1 MNLELE
7 LRAEN
12 WEKVARA
19 LGDDN
24 TIHYRSNDIKNPVC
38 PGIYLFSDAEKRYR
52 ELFEFNHPMQIKG
65 KFHSPTFQEILNVD
79 IERNDKNCFKLIY
92 SRGSNPVADFEF
104 NSLFDKNYFSITN
117 DSYQEVSPIDSE
129 RLEMFN
135 EGMQLNGNLDIY
147 ASFVLGGVLKS
158 FLRERKGSVLYNME
172 FDFYDG
178 LQLEEINTLLEIES
192 KDVTKNPKRKVRNM
206 KYCIKGQVNQ
216 GNRKIATG
224 RGLAFGKERIQSM

>member
-1 MNLELE
+1 MNLKLE
-7 LRAEN
+7 VRADN

-24 TIHYRSNDIKNPVC
+24 PIHYCEHNKNPVC

-52 ELFEFNHPMQIKG
+52 ESFGFNPPMQIKG
-65 KFHSPTFQEILNVD
+65 KFHSPAFQETLDID

-92 SRGSNPVADFEF
+92 SKDSGPVADFEF

-117 DSYQEVSPIDSE
+117 DSYQEVSSIDSE
-129 RLEMFN
+129 KLEMFN
-135 EGMQLNGNLDIY
+135 EGMQLNGNSNIY

-172 FDFYDG
+172 FDFYKRLG
-178 LQLEEINTLLEIES
+178 LEEINTVLEIES
-192 KDVTKNPKRKVRNM
+192 KDVTKNPKRKVRRM
-206 KYCIKGQVNQ
+206 EYCIKGQVNQ
-216 GNRKIATG
+216 GNRKIAIG
-224 RGLAFGKERIQSM
+224 RGLAFGKERIQSL

>member
-7 LRAEN
+7 LRVEN
-12 WEKVARA
+12 WEKVAKA
-19 LGDDN
+19 VGDDN
-24 TIHYRSNDIKNPVC
+24 PIHYREHNKNPVC

-52 ELFEFNHPMQIKG
+52 ESFGFNPPMQIKG
-65 KFHSPTFQEILNVD
+65 KFHSPAFQETLDID

-92 SRGSNPVADFEF
+92 SKDSGPVAEFEF

-117 DSYQEVSPIDSE
+117 DSYQEVSSIDSKK
-129 RLEMFN
+129 LEMFN
-135 EGMQLNGNLDIY
+135 EGMQLNDNLDIY

-158 FLRERKGSVLYNME
+158 FLRDREGSVLYGME

-178 LQLEEINTLLEIES
+178 LELEEINTVLEIES
-192 KDVTKNPKRKVRNM
+192 RDVTKNPRRKVRRM
-206 KYCIKGQVNQ
+206 EYCIKGQVNQ

-224 RGLAFGKERIQSM
+224 RGLASGKEEIQSA